1 MSKNEESSNQKITV
15 NQLEPGMYV
24 LSVRT
29 KGKSVNVK
37 SEGYISS
44 KENIQKL
51 IKAGITHL
59 TVDPSRQKKAEKTDK
74 ILPEI
79 KENSANQ
86 G

>member
-1 MSKNEESSNQKITV
+1 MSKNEESSNQKITI
-15 NQLEPGMYV
+15 NQLKPGMYV

-59 TVDPSRQKKAEKTDK
+59 TVDPSRQKKSRK
-74 ILPEI
+74 
-79 KENSANQ
+79 NR
-86 G
+86 